1 MGSSEAK
8 CMELGDGILR
18 KINQNQKDQTYV
30 LYHMVQI
37 LTFPVW
43 CVYVTL
49 VSGEFTAYCV
59 CAHTCVY
66 TQIRR
71 AEVSTECLPSIVLHH
86 YFLRQGLTPNL
97 SLTIQAGC
105 SWWVGFQDPSS
116 SAVSLHPDNDRD
128 AQ

>member
-30 LYHMVQI
+30 LCHLVQI
-37 LTFPVW
+37 LIFPVW
-43 CVYVTL
+43 CVYATL

-59 CAHTCVY
+59 CAHMCVY
-66 TQIRR
+66 TQTRR

-86 YFLRQGLTPNL
+86 YFLRQGLMPSVSL
-97 SLTIQAGC
+97 SIQAGRMLMVGGLPGSIFLC
-105 SWWVGFQDPSS
+105 S
-116 SAVSLHPDNDRD
+116 
-128 AQ
+128 